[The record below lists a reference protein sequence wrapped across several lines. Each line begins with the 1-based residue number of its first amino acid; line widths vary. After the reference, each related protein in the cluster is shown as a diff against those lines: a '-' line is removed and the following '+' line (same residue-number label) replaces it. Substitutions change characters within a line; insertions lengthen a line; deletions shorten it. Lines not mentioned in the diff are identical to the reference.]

1 MIEVLTHSI
10 KDTLLTLPFLFIAYL
25 IMEWLE
31 HRAENLTAFIKNS
44 RIATLLGS
52 FCGIIPQCGFGATA
66 AGLFSGGL
74 ITPGTLIA
82 FFLATSD
89 EMLPILVSRHTPLSL
104 IIKILV
110 CKFAGAVVA
119 GYLIDLFYKRNKEK
133 SIHDLCHE
141 SGCNCENHKGIFV
154 PALIHTVKIAGF
166 IFVITFIL
174 SGIIHHI
181 GEEALAGFIL
191 NKPVIGNL
199 LAALIGLIPN
209 CAASV
214 VVTELY
220 LSGAMSAGA
229 MLSGLF
235 VGAGVGLA
243 VLFRTNK
250 SIRENLLLT
259 FILYSSGV
267 MLGLFFGFIPIW

>member
-1 MIEVLTHSI
+1 MIEILTHTL
-10 KDTLLTLPFLFIAYL
+10 KDTLITLPFLFLAYL
-25 IMEWLE
+25 VMEYIE
-31 HRAENLTAFIKNS
+31 HKAENLSDFIKKS
-44 RIATLLGS
+44 RVATLVGS
-52 FCGIIPQCGFGATA
+52 LFGIIPQCGFSASA

-74 ITPGTLIA
+74 ITPGTLVA
-82 FFLATSD
+82 VFLATSD
-89 EMLPILVSRHTPLSL
+89 EMLPILIAKQAPVPM
-104 IIKILV
+104 IIKVLIF
-110 CKFAGAVVA
+110 KFAGAVIT
-119 GYLIDLFYKRNKEK
+119 GYLIDLLYKRKKEK

-141 SGCNCENHKGIFV
+141 SGCHCEEHEGVVI
-154 PALIHTVKIAGF
+154 PALIHTAKVAVF
-166 IFVITFIL
+166 IFAVTFIL
-174 SGIIHHI
+174 TAVIHHI
-181 GEEALAGFIL
+181 GEDALAGFIL

-214 VVTELY
+214 VITELY

-250 SIRENLLLT
+250 NIKENLMLT
-259 FILYSSGV
+259 LTLFVSGV
-267 MLGLFFGFIPIW
+267 ILGLIFGLIPIW